1 MLFRFPPT
9 VPPLNDTSFL
19 TAGPSV
25 FAKLKI
31 ESKAGKRTVFLTEHT
46 LIFVIR
52 GVKLLH
58 FADQTLRITSDS
70 LFLLKKGIYV
80 MAEYIE
86 EGLNFEAL
94 MLFLPENILRPY
106 VLKFN
111 SECGNGQS
119 APCAVFPTN
128 GLMQDFK
135 VQFRQYFEHRFFD
148 YQQLIPIKQQEIL
161 TLLLS
166 SGYRQEMITFIR
178 NAISKAPLDMRSVIA
193 AHILQPITV
202 AELATLCNRSL
213 AAFKRDFK
221 KEYQSSPRIYIN
233 QQRLLH
239 ARMLLQNTDKRISE
253 IAADCAFESTS
264 YFSRAF
270 RRAFG
275 ITPQA
280 ARAVIATE

>member
-94 MLFLPENILRPY
+94 MLFLPENILR
-106 VLKFN
+106 
-111 SECGNGQS
+111 
-119 APCAVFPTN
+119 
-128 GLMQDFK
+128 
-135 VQFRQYFEHRFFD
+135 
-148 YQQLIPIKQQEIL
+148 
-161 TLLLS
+161 
-166 SGYRQEMITFIR
+166 
-178 NAISKAPLDMRSVIA
+178 
-193 AHILQPITV
+193 
-202 AELATLCNRSL
+202 
-213 AAFKRDFK
+213 
-221 KEYQSSPRIYIN
+221 
-233 QQRLLH
+233 
-239 ARMLLQNTDKRISE
+239 
-253 IAADCAFESTS
+253 
-264 YFSRAF
+264 
-270 RRAFG
+270 
-275 ITPQA
+275 
-280 ARAVIATE
+280 